1 MSGVEY
7 YRRKHRLTLR
17 MLAELS
23 GVTVVTIRSYEKKGI
38 PENAPV
44 DSLVALAD
52 VFEVSM
58 DELLKEHDE
67 NELTTTDRN
76 TYESAI
82 QVPTNVIS
90 NYRFR
95 QNLRY
100 QELAERLQLGA
111 RESARVACR
120 RKTALPKHIQL
131 ICRYE
136 NMSAEEFVTEY
147 SAPFY
152 R

>member
-7 YRRKHRLTLR
+7 YRRKRRLTLHE
-17 MLAELS
+17 LAELS
-23 GVTVVTIRSYEKKGI
+23 GVTTITIRSYEKKGI

-44 DSLVALAD
+44 DALLALAD
-52 VFEVSM
+52 VFEVSL
-58 DELLKEHDE
+58 DELLKEHYE
-67 NELTTTDRN
+67 NELTTADRN
-76 TYESAI
+76 TYESSI
-82 QVPTNVIS
+82 QVSTNVIS
-90 NYRFR
+90 NYRLR
-95 QNLRY
+95 LNLRY

-136 NMSAEEFVTEY
+136 NMSVEEFVTEY
-147 SAPFY
+147 SAPFCS
-152 R
+152 